1 MLLNTFLFIFFF
13 PSSPLWLLGRNH
25 KRRLCCVLVCVC
37 VACVSVFVVIGEN
50 RWYSDFI
57 GFFFIIIIVFVLQNK
72 TFWGGHFCKYFIFF
86 GDESDFGK
94 GSSVY
99 SYIYIIYLCSSREM
113 TCKKKNTKHKKKGI
127 PVSHPCWPPVGPQV
141 APHVAVLCRV
151 LDFWGDTSSGKLR
164 CWGGVCDEY
173 DEWDPI
179 FPCDLFYPACIAWV
193 GGALWAKN
201 LDVLRRKC

>member
-1 MLLNTFLFIFFF
+1 MTRTHHTQLLPYVEKRAKRKKKRATNAFEYFPFYFFF
-13 PSSPLWLLGRNH
+13 SLLPFVAFG
-25 KRRLCCVLVCVC
+25 KEPQKEIVLCSGLCVC
-37 VACVSVFVVIGEN
+37 GLCVSFCCYWRKSMI
-50 RWYSDFI
+50 FI
-57 GFFFIIIIVFVLQNK
+57 LHRFFFIIIIVFVLQNK

-164 CWGGVCDEY
+164 C
-173 DEWDPI
+173 
-179 FPCDLFYPACIAWV
+179 
-193 GGALWAKN
+193 
-201 LDVLRRKC
+201 